1 MNNRSETF
9 DSTLQKTNIW
19 LGDLNE
25 ELGWDDQHRCY
36 RALRATL
43 HALRDRLTVE
53 ETAHL
58 GAQLPMLIRGIYY
71 EGWNPTG
78 KPLKVRQPEEFLGH
92 IEDELRPDFEADPET
107 VARGVFRLLS
117 RRISEGEI
125 QDIKQVLPRK
135 LAALWP

>member
-1 MNNRSETF
+1 MNRSESF
-9 DSTLQKTNIW
+9 DSTLQKTNVW
-19 LGDLNE
+19 LGDLSE
-25 ELGWDDQHRCY
+25 ELGWDDPHRSY

-43 HALRDRLTVE
+43 HALRDRLTVA

-71 EGWNPTG
+71 EGWNPSG
-78 KPLKVRQPEEFLGH
+78 KPLKERQQEEFLGH
-92 IEDELRPDFEADPET
+92 IEDELRPDLDADPER
-107 VARGVFRLLS
+107 VARGVFRMLS

-125 QDIKQVLPRK
+125 QDIKHVLPRK

>member
-1 MNNRSETF
+1 MHADTF
-9 DSTLQKTNIW
+9 QSTLQKTNLW
-19 LGDLNE
+19 LGELGQ
-25 ELGWDDQHRCY
+25 ELGWDDSRRAY

-78 KPLKVRQPEEFLGH
+78 KPLKERHIEEFLGH
-92 IEDELRPDFEADPET
+92 IEDELNPDLEANPED

-117 RRISEGEI
+117 RRISAGEV
-125 QDIKQVLPRK
+125 QDIKHVLPRP
-135 LAALWP
+135 LRTLWP